1 MAMSGK
7 ITKCFARRIQQP
19 IPKLGI
25 LNFHKFLT
33 NKIDLDEKASIN
45 NHNHNTQCNN

>member
-7 ITKCFARRIQQP
+7 NTKCLTRRIQQP

-25 LNFHKFLT
+25 LSFHKFLT
-33 NKIDLDEKASIN
+33 NQIDLDEKAMIKKI
-45 NHNHNTQCNN
+45 HNTLCND